1 MNKIK
6 LTALPCI
13 CADVFYGTEIIRPGG
28 EALNFAAHAS
38 HFKDIDVTLLGVVGK
53 DKYAEAIMDSISKLD
68 IDKSH
73 IRIDERYQ
81 TANNMTYL
89 TESGD
94 RYYKDD
100 SWNGEI
106 LDNIVL
112 NDNEIKILSRS
123 DVVFVH
129 FWASCFS
136 QVVELKETLGFKLA
150 VDFDVYRD
158 FADMERFAPH
168 VDFFM
173 ISGSEELLPKFK
185 ELSNKYR
192 CLFNVS
198 LAEHGSV
205 TYFNG
210 QEFKVQAVKVESII
224 DTTGCGDSYHAGF
237 VCSYMLENNIEKAM
251 NVGSEIAA
259 ETLKHYGGFCIIR
272 NTTSSFQTTKKLLY
286 QTNGTAAFCIS

>member
-1 MNKIK
+1 MKRIR

-13 CADVFYGTEIIRPGG
+13 CADVFYGTDTIRPGG

-38 HFKDIDVTLLGVVGK
+38 RFRDIDVTLLGVVGK
-53 DKYAEAIMDSISKLD
+53 DKYAEVIMGSISKLD

-73 IRIDERYQ
+73 IRIDERYP
-81 TANNMTYL
+81 TANNITYL

-100 SWNGEI
+100 SWNGKI
-106 LDNIVL
+106 LDNLVL
-112 NDNEIKILSRS
+112 NDEEIKILSGS
-123 DVVFVH
+123 DAVFVH

-136 QVVELKETLGFKLA
+136 QVINLKKTLGFKLA

-158 FADMERFAPH
+158 FSDMERYAPY

-173 ISGSEELLPKFK
+173 ISGSEELLPRFR
-185 ELSNKYR
+185 ELSDKYP
-192 CLFNVS
+192 CLFNMS

-210 QEFKVQAVKVESII
+210 QEFRVQAVKVENII

-237 VCSYMLENNIEKAM
+237 VCSYMLGNDIEKAM

-259 ETLKHYGGFCIIR
+259 ETLMHYGGFRISR
-272 NTTSSFQTTKKLLY
+272 TTASALSS
-286 QTNGTAAFCIS
+286 I

>member
-53 DKYAEAIMDSISKLD
+53 DKYAEA
-68 IDKSH
+68 
-73 IRIDERYQ
+73 
-81 TANNMTYL
+81 
-89 TESGD
+89 GD

-173 ISGSEELLPKFK
+173 ISGSEELLPRFK

-192 CLFNVS
+192 SLFNVS
-198 LAEHGSV
+198 LAERGSV

-259 ETLKHYGGFCIIR
+259 ETLKHYGGF
-272 NTTSSFQTTKKLLY
+272 
-286 QTNGTAAFCIS
+286 

>member
-28 EALNFAAHAS
+28 EALNFAVHAS
-38 HFKDIDVTLLGVVGK
+38 RFKDIDVTLLGVVGK
-53 DKYAEAIMDSISKLD
+53 DKYAEAIMDSIAKFD
-68 IDKSH
+68 IDKKH

-136 QVVELKETLGFKLA
+136 QVVELKKRVGFKLA

-158 FADMERFAPH
+158 FEDMQRFAPY

-185 ELSNKYR
+185 ELSSKYS

-198 LAEHGSV
+198 LAERGSV
-205 TYFNG
+205 TYFNEK
-210 QEFKVQAVKVESII
+210 EFRVQAVKVENII

-237 VCSYMLENNIEKAM
+237 VCSYMLENDIEKAM

-259 ETLKHYGGFCIIR
+259 ETLKHYGGF
-272 NTTSSFQTTKKLLY
+272 
-286 QTNGTAAFCIS
+286 

>member
-68 IDKSH
+68 IDKNH

-150 VDFDVYRD
+150 VDFDVLHQCVFRLGEDLHQIVPAQTVEGHHHRHTAYQLRD
-158 FADMERFAPH
+158 DAEFQQI
-168 VDFFM
+168 V
-173 ISGSEELLPKFK
+173 GLNLL
-185 ELSNKYR
+185 
-192 CLFNVS
+192 
-198 LAEHGSV
+198 
-205 TYFNG
+205 
-210 QEFKVQAVKVESII
+210 
-224 DTTGCGDSYHAGF
+224 
-237 VCSYMLENNIEKAM
+237 
-251 NVGSEIAA
+251 
-259 ETLKHYGGFCIIR
+259 
-272 NTTSSFQTTKKLLY
+272 
-286 QTNGTAAFCIS
+286 

>member
-1 MNKIK
+1 MKRIR

-13 CADVFYGTEIIRPGG
+13 CADVFYGTDTIRPGG

-38 HFKDIDVTLLGVVGK
+38 RFRDIDVTLLGVVGK
-53 DKYAEAIMDSISKLD
+53 DKYAEVIMGSISKLD
-68 IDKSH
+68 INKSH
-73 IRIDERYQ
+73 IRIDERYP
-81 TANNMTYL
+81 TANNITYL

-100 SWNGEI
+100 SWNGKI
-106 LDNIVL
+106 LDNLVL
-112 NDNEIKILSRS
+112 NDEEIKILSGS
-123 DVVFVH
+123 DAVFVH

-136 QVVELKETLGFKLA
+136 QVINLKKTLGFKLA

-158 FADMERFAPH
+158 FSDMERYAPY

-173 ISGSEELLPKFK
+173 ISGSEELLPRFR
-185 ELSNKYR
+185 ELSDKYP
-192 CLFNVS
+192 CLFNMS

-210 QEFKVQAVKVESII
+210 QEFRVQAVKVENII

-237 VCSYMLENNIEKAM
+237 VCSYMLGNDIEKAM

-259 ETLKHYGGFCIIR
+259 ETLMHYGGFRISR
-272 NTTSSFQTTKKLLY
+272 TTASALSS
-286 QTNGTAAFCIS
+286 I

>member
-1 MNKIK
+1 MKRIK

-13 CADVFYGTEIIRPGG
+13 CADVFDGTDIIRPGG

-38 HFKDIDVTLLGVVGK
+38 RFDEMDVTLLGIVGK

-68 IDKSH
+68 IDKNH

-173 ISGSEELLPKFK
+173 ISGSEELLPRFK

-192 CLFNVS
+192 SLFNVS
-198 LAEHGSV
+198 LAERGSV

-259 ETLKHYGGFCIIR
+259 ETLKHYGGF
-272 NTTSSFQTTKKLLY
+272 
-286 QTNGTAAFCIS
+286 

>member
-13 CADVFYGTEIIRPGG
+13 CVDVFDGIEMIRPGG
-28 EALNFAAHAS
+28 EALNFAVHAS
-38 HFKDIDVTLLGVVGK
+38 RFTNIDVTLLGVIGK
-53 DKYAEAIMDSISKLD
+53 DKYAEVIMDSIAKFA
-68 IDKSH
+68 IDKKH
-73 IRIDERYQ
+73 IRIDERHQ

-100 SWNGEI
+100 SWNGSI

-112 NDNEIKILSRS
+112 NDDEIKILSES

-129 FWASCFS
+129 FWASCLS
-136 QVVELKETLGFKLA
+136 QVIELKKTYGFKLV

-158 FADMERFAPH
+158 FADMERFAPYI
-168 VDFFM
+168 DFFL
-173 ISGSEELLPKFK
+173 ISGSEELLPMFRG
-185 ELSNKYR
+185 LSNKYN

-205 TYFNG
+205 TLSNLDLIVSDALVF
-210 QEFKVQAVKVESII
+210 
-224 DTTGCGDSYHAGF
+224 
-237 VCSYMLENNIEKAM
+237 
-251 NVGSEIAA
+251 
-259 ETLKHYGGFCIIR
+259 R
-272 NTTSSFQTTKKLLY
+272 NTHVSIFINLLPLTSVYFIGFDSFFTYPLNRGIPLFIVSTLWPY
-286 QTNGTAAFCIS
+286 NF

>member
-1 MNKIK
+1 
-6 LTALPCI
+6 
-13 CADVFYGTEIIRPGG
+13 
-28 EALNFAAHAS
+28 
-38 HFKDIDVTLLGVVGK
+38 
-53 DKYAEAIMDSISKLD
+53 
-68 IDKSH
+68 
-73 IRIDERYQ
+73 
-81 TANNMTYL
+81 MTYL

-100 SWNGEI
+100 SWDGKI

-112 NDNEIKILSRS
+112 NDNEIKILSGS

-136 QVVELKETLGFKLA
+136 QVVELKKTLGFKLA

-158 FADMERFAPH
+158 FTVMERYAPY

-198 LAEHGSV
+198 LAERGSV

-210 QEFKVQAVKVESII
+210 QEFRVQAVKVENII

-237 VCSYMLENNIEKAM
+237 VCSYMLENDIEKAM

-259 ETLKHYGGFCIIR
+259 ETLKHYGGF
-272 NTTSSFQTTKKLLY
+272 
-286 QTNGTAAFCIS
+286 

>member
-1 MNKIK
+1 MKKIR
-6 LTALPCI
+6 LTALPCL
-13 CADVFYGTEIIRPGG
+13 CADVFYGTDTIRPGG

-38 HFKDIDVTLLGVVGK
+38 RFRDIDVTLLGVVGK
-53 DKYAEAIMDSISKLD
+53 DKYAEAIMEAISKLD

-73 IRIDERYQ
+73 IRIDDRYP

-100 SWNGEI
+100 SWNGKI
-106 LDNIVL
+106 LDNLVL
-112 NDNEIKILSRS
+112 NDTEIKVLSAS
-123 DVVFVH
+123 DAVFVH

-136 QVVELKETLGFKLA
+136 QVIELKKSLGFKLA
-150 VDFDVYRD
+150 VDFDIYRD
-158 FADMERFAPH
+158 FSDMERYAPY

-173 ISGSEELLPKFK
+173 ISGSEELLPRFR
-185 ELSNKYR
+185 ELSDKYP
-192 CLFNVS
+192 CLFNMS

-210 QEFKVQAVKVESII
+210 QEFRVQAVKVENII

-237 VCSYMLENNIEKAM
+237 VCSYMLGNDIEKAM

-259 ETLKHYGGFCIIR
+259 ETLKHYGGF
-272 NTTSSFQTTKKLLY
+272 
-286 QTNGTAAFCIS
+286 

>member
-112 NDNEIKILSRS
+112 ND
-123 DVVFVH
+123 VVFVH

-198 LAEHGSV
+198 LAERGSV

-259 ETLKHYGGFCIIR
+259 ETLKHYGGF
-272 NTTSSFQTTKKLLY
+272 
-286 QTNGTAAFCIS
+286 

>member
-1 MNKIK
+1 MKRIR

-13 CADVFYGTEIIRPGG
+13 CADVFYGTDTIRPGG

-38 HFKDIDVTLLGVVGK
+38 RFRDIDVTLLGVVGK
-53 DKYAEAIMDSISKLD
+53 DKYAEVIMGSISKLD
-68 IDKSH
+68 INKSH
-73 IRIDERYQ
+73 IRIDERYP
-81 TANNMTYL
+81 TANNITYL

-100 SWNGEI
+100 SWNGKI
-106 LDNIVL
+106 LDNLVL
-112 NDNEIKILSRS
+112 NDEEIKILSGS
-123 DVVFVH
+123 DAVFVH

-136 QVVELKETLGFKLA
+136 QVINLKKTLGFKLA

-158 FADMERFAPH
+158 FSDMERYAPY

-173 ISGSEELLPKFK
+173 ISGSEELLPRFR
-185 ELSNKYR
+185 ELSDKYP
-192 CLFNVS
+192 CLFNMS

-205 TYFNG
+205 TYLNG
-210 QEFKVQAVKVESII
+210 QEFRVQAVKVENII

-237 VCSYMLENNIEKAM
+237 VCSYMLGNDIEKAM

-259 ETLKHYGGFCIIR
+259 ETLKHYGGFRISR
-272 NTTSSFQTTKKLLY
+272 TTASALSS
-286 QTNGTAAFCIS
+286 I

>member
-1 MNKIK
+1 MKRIR

-13 CADVFYGTEIIRPGG
+13 CADVFYGTDTIRPGG

-38 HFKDIDVTLLGVVGK
+38 RFRDIDVTLLGVVGK
-53 DKYAEAIMDSISKLD
+53 DKYAEVIMGSISKLD
-68 IDKSH
+68 INKSH
-73 IRIDERYQ
+73 IRIDVRYP
-81 TANNMTYL
+81 TANNITYL

-100 SWNGEI
+100 SWNGKI
-106 LDNIVL
+106 LDNLVL
-112 NDNEIKILSRS
+112 NDEEIKILSGS
-123 DVVFVH
+123 DAVFVH

-136 QVVELKETLGFKLA
+136 QVINLKKTLGFKLA

-158 FADMERFAPH
+158 FSDMERYAPY

-173 ISGSEELLPKFK
+173 ISGSEELLPRFR
-185 ELSNKYR
+185 ELSDKYP
-192 CLFNVS
+192 CLFNMS

-210 QEFKVQAVKVESII
+210 QEFRVQAVKVENII

-237 VCSYMLENNIEKAM
+237 VCSYMLGNDIEKAM

-259 ETLKHYGGFCIIR
+259 ETLKHYGGFRISR
-272 NTTSSFQTTKKLLY
+272 TTASALSS
-286 QTNGTAAFCIS
+286 I

>member
-1 MNKIK
+1 MKRIK

-38 HFKDIDVTLLGVVGK
+38 RFRDIDVTLLGVVGK
-53 DKYAEAIMDSISKLD
+53 DKYAEVIMGAISKLD

-73 IRIDERYQ
+73 IRIDERYP

-89 TESGD
+89 TGSGD

-100 SWNGEI
+100 SWNGKI
-106 LDNIVL
+106 LDNLVL
-112 NDNEIKILSRS
+112 NDTEIKVLSAS
-123 DVVFVH
+123 DAVFVH

-136 QVVELKETLGFKLA
+136 QVIELKKSLGFKLA
-150 VDFDVYRD
+150 VDFDIYRD
-158 FADMERFAPH
+158 FSDMERYAPY

-173 ISGSEELLPKFK
+173 ISGSEELLPRFR
-185 ELSNKYR
+185 ELSDKYP
-192 CLFNVS
+192 CLFNMS

-210 QEFKVQAVKVESII
+210 QEFRVQAVKVENII

-237 VCSYMLENNIEKAM
+237 VCSYMLGNDIEKAM

-259 ETLKHYGGFCIIR
+259 ETLKHYGGF
-272 NTTSSFQTTKKLLY
+272 
-286 QTNGTAAFCIS
+286 

>member
-68 IDKSH
+68 IDKNH

-123 DVVFVH
+123 DVKTH
-129 FWASCFS
+129 
-136 QVVELKETLGFKLA
+136 GFKLV

-173 ISGSEELLPKFK
+173 ISGSEELLPRFK

-198 LAEHGSV
+198 LAERGSV

-259 ETLKHYGGFCIIR
+259 ETLKHYGGF
-272 NTTSSFQTTKKLLY
+272 
-286 QTNGTAAFCIS
+286 

>member
-28 EALNFAAHAS
+28 EALNFAVHAS
-38 HFKDIDVTLLGVVGK
+38 RFKDIDGTLLGVVGK
-53 DKYAEAIMDSISKLD
+53 DNYAEAIMDSIAKYD
-68 IDKSH
+68 IDKKH

-100 SWNGEI
+100 SWNGKI

-136 QVVELKETLGFKLA
+136 QVVELKKRVGFKLA

-158 FADMERFAPH
+158 FEDMQRFAPY

-185 ELSNKYR
+185 ELSKKYS

-198 LAEHGSV
+198 LAERGSV
-205 TYFNG
+205 TYFNEK
-210 QEFKVQAVKVESII
+210 EFRVQAVKVENII

-259 ETLKHYGGFCIIR
+259 ETLKHYGGF
-272 NTTSSFQTTKKLLY
+272 
-286 QTNGTAAFCIS
+286 

>member
-1 MNKIK
+1 MKKIR
-6 LTALPCI
+6 LTALPCL
-13 CADVFYGTEIIRPGG
+13 CADVFYGTDTIRPGG

-38 HFKDIDVTLLGVVGK
+38 RFRDIDVTLLGVVGK
-53 DKYAEAIMDSISKLD
+53 DKYAEAIMEAISKLD
-68 IDKSH
+68 IDKRH
-73 IRIDERYQ
+73 IRIDERYP

-100 SWNGEI
+100 SWNGKI
-106 LDNIVL
+106 LDNLVL
-112 NDNEIKILSRS
+112 NDTEIKVLSAS

-136 QVVELKETLGFKLA
+136 QVIELKKTLGFKLA

-158 FADMERFAPH
+158 FSDMERYAPY

-173 ISGSEELLPKFK
+173 ISGSEELLPRFK
-185 ELSNKYR
+185 ELSDKYH
-192 CLFNVS
+192 CLFNMS

-210 QEFKVQAVKVESII
+210 QEFRVQAVKVENII

-237 VCSYMLENNIEKAM
+237 VCSYMLGNDIEKAM

-259 ETLKHYGGFCIIR
+259 ETLKHYGGF
-272 NTTSSFQTTKKLLY
+272 
-286 QTNGTAAFCIS
+286 

>member
-1 MNKIK
+1 MSPLNRDLCGFKMNKIK
-6 LTALPCI
+6 LTVLPCI

-28 EALNFAAHAS
+28 EALNFAVHAS
-38 HFKDIDVTLLGVVGK
+38 HFKDICVTLLGVVGK
-53 DKYAEAIMDSISKLD
+53 DKYAEAIMDSIAKFD
-68 IDKSH
+68 IDKNH
-73 IRIDERYQ
+73 IRIDERYH

-100 SWNGEI
+100 SWDGKI

-112 NDNEIKILSRS
+112 NDNEIKILSGS

-136 QVVELKETLGFKLA
+136 HVVELKKTLGFKLA

-158 FADMERFAPH
+158 FAVMERYAPY

-198 LAEHGSV
+198 LAERGSG

-210 QEFKVQAVKVESII
+210 QEFRVQAVKVENII

-237 VCSYMLENNIEKAM
+237 VCSYMLENDIEKAM

-259 ETLKHYGGFCIIR
+259 ETLKHYGGF
-272 NTTSSFQTTKKLLY
+272 
-286 QTNGTAAFCIS
+286 

>member
-1 MNKIK
+1 MKRIR

-13 CADVFYGTEIIRPGG
+13 CADVFYGTDTIRPGG

-38 HFKDIDVTLLGVVGK
+38 RFRDIDVTLLGVVGK
-53 DKYAEAIMDSISKLD
+53 DKYAEVIMGSISKLD
-68 IDKSH
+68 IDKNH
-73 IRIDERYQ
+73 IRIDERYP
-81 TANNMTYL
+81 TANNITYL

-100 SWNGEI
+100 SWNGKI
-106 LDNIVL
+106 LDNLVL
-112 NDNEIKILSRS
+112 NDEEIKILSGS
-123 DVVFVH
+123 DAVFVH

-136 QVVELKETLGFKLA
+136 QVINLKKTLGFKLA

-158 FADMERFAPH
+158 FSDMERYAPY

-173 ISGSEELLPKFK
+173 ISGSEELLPRFR
-185 ELSNKYR
+185 ELSDKYP
-192 CLFNVS
+192 CLFNMS

-210 QEFKVQAVKVESII
+210 QEFRVQAVKVENII

-237 VCSYMLENNIEKAM
+237 VCSYMLGNDIEKAM

-259 ETLKHYGGFCIIR
+259 ETLKHYGGFRISR
-272 NTTSSFQTTKKLLY
+272 TTASALSS
-286 QTNGTAAFCIS
+286 I

>member
-1 MNKIK
+1 MRYITFALAKGRLAKKAMALLEEIGITCEEMKDEKTRK
-6 LTALPCI
+6 LIFVNEELKLKFFLSKASDVPTYVEYGA
-13 CADVFYGTEIIRPGG
+13 ADI
-28 EALNFAAHAS
+28 
-38 HFKDIDVTLLGVVGK
+38 GVVGK

-68 IDKSH
+68 IDKNH

-173 ISGSEELLPKFK
+173 ISGSEELLPRFK

-198 LAEHGSV
+198 LAERGSV

-210 QEFKVQAVKVESII
+210 QEFKVQAVKVERII

-259 ETLKHYGGFCIIR
+259 ETLKHYGGF
-272 NTTSSFQTTKKLLY
+272 
-286 QTNGTAAFCIS
+286 